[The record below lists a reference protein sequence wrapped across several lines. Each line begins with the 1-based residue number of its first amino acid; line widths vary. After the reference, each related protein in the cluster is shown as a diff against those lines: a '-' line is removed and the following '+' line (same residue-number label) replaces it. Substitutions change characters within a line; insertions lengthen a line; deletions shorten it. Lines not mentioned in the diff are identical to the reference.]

1 MSGPGEDGL
10 PSYEDVLKEEERL
23 QQNQRPQH
31 GQDLPPSYSR
41 PPQRPPSDT
50 KQRPTEPPRPSSKPS
65 KLPSRP
71 SVKPANTKPA
81 KPAKPAS
88 KPTPSVQPKPSNI
101 PWVYPK
107 GYYCEK
113 CRNTGYKI
121 KNGKSC
127 KRCWRQF
134 ATRNSATPMG
144 GPTVVTTPN
153 TYYSGLPFGDYLHPF
168 SQPTYQYGA
177 PPMQIGGQAPIY
189 VRPGDPRLGG
199 VVCGECRGTG
209 RVRFFLDEDLC
220 PLCNGV
226 GRIVR

>member
-1 MSGPGEDGL
+1 MDRTCHQVIADHHRDRRVILSKDQPNPLDLVQSHLNCQVGQ
-10 PSYEDVLKEEERL
+10 VLNQLIRNQPNQPNQL
-23 QQNQRPQH
+23 QSPRRVSNLNHLIYHGSIQRVIIV
-31 GQDLPPSYSR
+31 R
-41 PPQRPPSDT
+41 
-50 KQRPTEPPRPSSKPS
+50 
-65 KLPSRP
+65 
-71 SVKPANTKPA
+71 SVGIQGTN
-81 KPAKPAS
+81 
-88 KPTPSVQPKPSNI
+88 
-101 PWVYPK
+101 
-107 GYYCEK
+107 
-113 CRNTGYKI
+113 